1 MQLSAQGA
9 TKAFRDGR
17 GRRIVLDGVSHV
29 FVSGQSTA
37 VVGPSGSGKSTLLAI
52 LGLLLAP
59 DEGTVALDGRRVS
72 PRDADVRGQVMAWV
86 LQTANV
92 LAHRRVLDN
101 VAVGPLTMGSSR
113 REAERRAH
121 AALSVVGLG
130 ERAHTV
136 AGLLSGG
143 ERQRTC
149 VARAIAQG
157 NPVVLAD
164 EPTAQLDGEN
174 ARLVIDG
181 LTDGLADRI
190 VVVAT
195 HDPAVAARAD
205 RVLRLSEGKLC
216 PGD

>member
-1 MQLSAQGA
+1 MQLIVQGA
-9 TKAFRDGR
+9 SKAFRDGR
-17 GRRIVLDGVSHV
+17 GRRIVLDGVSEL

-37 VVGPSGSGKSTLLAI
+37 VMGPSGSGKSTLLAV

-72 PRDADVRGQVMAWV
+72 PRDADVRGRVIAWV
-86 LQTANV
+86 PQTANV
-92 LAHRRVLDN
+92 LAHRSVLDN

-121 AALSVVGLG
+121 AALSVVGLAA
-130 ERAHTV
+130 RAGAV
-136 AGLLSGG
+136 AGQLSGG

-149 VARAIAQG
+149 IARAIAQG
-157 NPVVLAD
+157 SPVVLAD

-174 ARLVIDG
+174 ARLVMDS
-181 LTDGLADRI
+181 LTAGLADRI

-205 RVLRLSEGKLC
+205 RILHIGEGKLC
-216 PGD
+216 PGG